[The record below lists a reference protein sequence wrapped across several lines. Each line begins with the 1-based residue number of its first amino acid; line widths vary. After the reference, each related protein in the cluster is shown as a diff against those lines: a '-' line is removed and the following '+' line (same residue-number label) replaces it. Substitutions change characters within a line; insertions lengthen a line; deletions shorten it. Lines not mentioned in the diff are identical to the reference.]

1 MYIIAINTFHNCNY
15 TINFTFMYTIYYKL
29 HVICTKMDKIM
40 IAKVKMY
47 EISRV
52 GQKSEVT
59 IYAIRRQLQ

>member
-1 MYIIAINTFHNCNY
+1 
-15 TINFTFMYTIYYKL
+15 
-29 HVICTKMDKIM
+29 MDKIM